1 MSRVVYKANEIGI
14 MLDDL
19 GLTPESAQ
27 RAVMR
32 VAHESR
38 REWVNLASSRLSTSR
53 NAYVSAI
60 GKVEETPTGAR
71 IVLGAGNPKTER
83 FANMVEQGCERFDM
97 RDTILTSPK
106 AKTAKDGHKY
116 MSIPFRSAAPGAV
129 MADMGKRQFPY
140 EGDEGRKLF
149 TRQQGFM
156 AREAKKTD
164 QDTGMPKWRDTFS
177 TPPTEPGGKWSTKW
191 GTRLPEMTA
200 RGTNLG
206 GDVVKKHHTT
216 GLLTGAYRE
225 VQGYEKVKQT
235 SALLTFRT
243 ISDKNDN
250 MTSWQHP
257 GIKERNF
264 AHEVAEFAV
273 RRWPAIVRVS

>member
-1 MSRVVYKANEIGI
+1 MSQVVYKASEIGV
-14 MLDDL
+14 MLDDM
-19 GLTPESAQ
+19 GLTPASAQ
-27 RAVMR
+27 RAVLR
-32 VAHESR
+32 VASESR
-38 REWVNLASSRLSTSR
+38 AEWVRLGKSRLNTSK

-60 GKVEETPTGAR
+60 GPVEETPTGAR
-71 IVLGAGNPKTER
+71 IVLGPGNPKTER
-83 FANMVEQGCERFDM
+83 FANMIEQGCDPFDM
-97 RDTILTSPK
+97 RKTLLTSAS

-116 MSIPFRSAAPGAV
+116 MSIPFRTAGPGAV
-129 MADMGKRQFPY
+129 VADSGKQPFPY
-140 EGDEGRKLF
+140 EGDAGKKLWG
-149 TRQQGFM
+149 QQHGFM

-164 QDTGMPKWRDTFS
+164 PDTGMPKWRDTFS
-177 TPPTEPGGKWSTKW
+177 APPATPGGKWSTKW
-191 GTRLPEMTA
+191 GTQLPEK
-200 RGTNLG
+200 LG

-243 ISDKNDN
+243 ISDKNGA

-257 GIKERNF
+257 GLKEKNL

-273 RRWPAIVRVS
+273 RRWRSIVMVAQ